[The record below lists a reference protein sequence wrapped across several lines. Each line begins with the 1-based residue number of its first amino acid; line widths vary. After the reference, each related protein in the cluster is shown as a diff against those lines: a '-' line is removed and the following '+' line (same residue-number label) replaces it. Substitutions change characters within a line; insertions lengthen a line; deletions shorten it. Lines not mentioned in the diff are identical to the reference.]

1 MPNFRGLIRDLPA
14 SEEIV
19 GIRVTQF
26 GNPPE
31 LAKFFSLDDMRN
43 IQQFKAY
50 QSYNGK
56 QMRTTWEKSDYK
68 DERLFEKAK
77 HSHFNSKDINPMPI
91 EESKFT
97 KKTMSFDGSSRKYF
111 FL

>member
-1 MPNFRGLIRDLPA
+1 VPNFRGLIQDLPA
-14 SEEIV
+14 NEEIV
-19 GIRVTQF
+19 GIRVTQY

-31 LAKFFSLDDMRN
+31 LAQFFDAGDTRN
-43 IQQFKAY
+43 IQQFKAF
-50 QSYNGK
+50 QTYNGQ

-97 KKTMSFDGSSRKYF
+97 KKSMSFDGSSRKYF